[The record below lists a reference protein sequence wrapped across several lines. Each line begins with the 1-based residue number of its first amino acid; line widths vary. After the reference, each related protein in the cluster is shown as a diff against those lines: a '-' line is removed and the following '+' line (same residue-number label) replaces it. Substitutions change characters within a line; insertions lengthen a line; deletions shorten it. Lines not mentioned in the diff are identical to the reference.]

1 MNITLILFLIGI
13 LGFVLNRKN
22 IILMLISIEIMLLS
36 ITFLILVSS
45 LNIDDIIG
53 QTYAIYIIAIAGA
66 ESAIGLGILVAF
78 YRLRNS
84 PDKNPRS
91 SCSYLHFNL
100 LPAVLL
106 APQPSTSFLDGR
118 RASNFIQPF
127 YLAFR
132 AYGGVPRERSIN
144 YSSFTGPLRDAP
156 QKDKGLS
163 QPEASERKIVLNPSF
178 ISGFSDAEGSFVVTI
193 LKNPRY
199 KIGWNVQARFQI
211 KLHEKDR
218 ALLLLIQ
225 KYFENIGYISK
236 INDRFTVEFRVSDI
250 TSLNNIIIPHF
261 EKYSLI
267 TNKYEDF
274 VVFKQIVSLMSENKH
289 TNLEG
294 LKEILVHRASL
305 NWGLSKTL
313 KESFPSIVPVGPSD
327 PPFRDMEEEKVK
339 IEDNILKILSSEWVA
354 GFSSGESNF
363 FITISGTKVWLR
375 FSIGQDS
382 RDILLLKNLVKFF
395 NCGYVAQYKNRKVC
409 EFIVTKI
416 NDIIIYILPFFDK
429 HRIEGSKYN
438 DYLNFKKAAILIK
451 SKEHL
456 TEKGL
461 NKIIELKNSTFRG
474 TPAPLS
480 LKERGAG
487 VQV

>member
-1 MNITLILFLIGI
+1 M
-13 LGFVLNRKN
+13 
-22 IILMLISIEIMLLS
+22 
-36 ITFLILVSS
+36 
-45 LNIDDIIG
+45 
-53 QTYAIYIIAIAGA
+53 
-66 ESAIGLGILVAF
+66 
-78 YRLRNS
+78 
-84 PDKNPRS
+84 
-91 SCSYLHFNL
+91 
-100 LPAVLL
+100 
-106 APQPSTSFLDGR
+106 
-118 RASNFIQPF
+118 
-127 YLAFR
+127 
-132 AYGGVPRERSIN
+132 
-144 YSSFTGPLRDAP
+144 
-156 QKDKGLS
+156 
-163 QPEASERKIVLNPSF
+163 
-178 ISGFSDAEGSFVVTI
+178 
-193 LKNPRY
+193 
-199 KIGWNVQARFQI
+199 
-211 KLHEKDR
+211 
-218 ALLLLIQ
+218 IQ

-305 NWGLSKTL
+305 NGGLSKTL

-327 PPFRDMEEEKVK
+327 PGGRFADPGGRFADPGGALRWPQGMEEEKVK

-354 GFSSGESNF
+354 GFSTGESNF

-461 NKIIELKNSTFRG
+461 SKIIELKNSTFRS
-474 TPAPLS
+474 AIKKS
-480 LKERGAG
+480 KIF
-487 VQV
+487 

>member
-1 MNITLILFLIGI
+1 
-13 LGFVLNRKN
+13 
-22 IILMLISIEIMLLS
+22 
-36 ITFLILVSS
+36 
-45 LNIDDIIG
+45 
-53 QTYAIYIIAIAGA
+53 
-66 ESAIGLGILVAF
+66 
-78 YRLRNS
+78 
-84 PDKNPRS
+84 
-91 SCSYLHFNL
+91 
-100 LPAVLL
+100 
-106 APQPSTSFLDGR
+106 
-118 RASNFIQPF
+118 
-127 YLAFR
+127 
-132 AYGGVPRERSIN
+132 
-144 YSSFTGPLRDAP
+144 
-156 QKDKGLS
+156 
-163 QPEASERKIVLNPSF
+163 
-178 ISGFSDAEGSFVVTI
+178 
-193 LKNPRY
+193 
-199 KIGWNVQARFQI
+199 
-211 KLHEKDR
+211 
-218 ALLLLIQ
+218 
-225 KYFENIGYISK
+225 
-236 INDRFTVEFRVSDI
+236 
-250 TSLNNIIIPHF
+250 
-261 EKYSLI
+261 
-267 TNKYEDF
+267 
-274 VVFKQIVSLMSENKH
+274 MSENKH

-339 IEDNILKILSSEWVA
+339 IEDNILKFLSSEWVA

-416 NDIIIYILPFFDK
+416 KDIIIYILPFFDK

-461 NKIIELKNSTFRG
+461 SKIIELKNSTFRS
-474 TPAPLS
+474 AIKKS
-480 LKERGAG
+480 KIF
-487 VQV
+487 